1 MGVVLCSK
9 CVPWVRCCAKISKMY
24 IKSTTAQLNRFSG
37 GRGQQGS
44 KYFKLQIRGA
54 CTACVLCT
62 FCKLL
67 CKHQL
72 NVQLKRSTA
81 QVHKYNMFQRGVRVN
96 RGPGTSNQIAHN
108 CCKNTNGI
116 QNTKK
121 FNCTSAHVPGR
132 VRGWMGSRQR
142 NLHPGGQWPL
152 HLWRGGSRKVTSYFH
167 NSLDSPLSCSEQL
180 IGYIYSCKICS
191 WKGYSSINYPP
202 SNHPDVFLI
211 CTYNFFDLVR
221 KSPQPIKIIGEALSF

>member
-1 MGVVLCSK
+1 MSVFLCTLVAKSRK
-9 CVPWVRCCAKISKMY
+9 CAPWGNCCAKIGKMFL
-24 IKSTTAQLNRFSG
+24 KSTTTQLHIFQG
-37 GRGQQGS
+37 GRVVGVQVP
-44 KYFKLQIRGA
+44 QIANKRQNIEA
-54 CTACVLCT
+54 YTARVLHT

-96 RGPGTSNQIAHN
+96 RGPGTSNQIAHS
-108 CCKNTNGI
+108 CCTNTNEI
-116 QNTKK
+116 YTKVELH
-121 FNCTSAHVPGR
+121 NCTSAHVPRR

-167 NSLDSPLSCSEQL
+167 NSLDSR
-180 IGYIYSCKICS
+180 
-191 WKGYSSINYPP
+191 
-202 SNHPDVFLI
+202 
-211 CTYNFFDLVR
+211 LVR
-221 KSPQPIKIIGEALSF
+221 NTSLVPFTHVEFVL